1 VAERGAD
8 EISVMID
15 NYADRV
21 DARGVSTIVTEPAA
35 NALIVVDEIGQ
46 ATLSDIARWTGKPMS
61 TVQRAVDG
69 LIDAKV
75 LMRASPRGPV
85 AFAADAPRQA
95 LRDLAGWRLGAA
107 QADSIADRVRGRS
120 GDAYP
125 APPTVRNAAIRKAW
139 STVIESIVSSFDP
152 RRIVL
157 FGSQARG
164 DARADS
170 DLDLLVVFD
179 HLDDRR
185 ERRVQIRRLMSHEP
199 FAKDVLVATPADVE
213 RPPFG
218 SALADAVREG
228 VTVYER

>member
-1 VAERGAD
+1 
-8 EISVMID
+8 MID

-21 DARGVSTIVTEPAA
+21 DAPSMSTIVTEPAA

-46 ATLSDIARWTGKPMS
+46 ATLSDIARLTRKPLS

-69 LIDAKV
+69 LIEAKV
-75 LMRASPRGPV
+75 LRRTSPRGPV
-85 AFAADAPRQA
+85 SFAPDAPREA

-107 QADSIADRVRGRS
+107 RAGAIAQRARERSDSS
-120 GDAYP
+120 YP
-125 APPTVRNAAIRKAW
+125 TPPTVRNPAIRKAW
-139 STVIESIVSSFDP
+139 SKVMESIVSTFDP
-152 RRIVL
+152 RRVVM

-164 DARADS
+164 DARPDS
-170 DLDLLVVFD
+170 DLDLLVIFD
-179 HLDDRR
+179 HVEDRR
-185 ERRVQIRRLMSHEP
+185 ERRVQLRRLMSHEA

-228 VTVYER
+228 ITVYER

>member
-1 VAERGAD
+1 
-8 EISVMID
+8 M
-15 NYADRV
+15 
-21 DARGVSTIVTEPAA
+21 STIVTEPAA
-35 NALIVVDEIGQ
+35 NALIVVDEMGQ
-46 ATLSDIARWTGKPMS
+46 ATLSDIARLARKPLS

-85 AFAADAPRQA
+85 AFVPDAPRQA

-107 QADSIADRVRGRS
+107 SAEAISNRVHGRS
-120 GDAYP
+120 ISSYP
-125 APPTVRNAAIRKAW
+125 TPPTVRNPAIRRAW
-139 STVIESIVSSFDP
+139 SNVMESIVSTFDP
-152 RRIVL
+152 RRVVL

-164 DARADS
+164 DARPDS
-170 DLDLLVVFD
+170 DLDLLVIFD
-179 HLDDRR
+179 DLEDRR
-185 ERRVQIRRLMSHEP
+185 ERRVQIRQLMSHEA
-199 FAKDVLVATPADVE
+199 FAKDVFVATPADVE